1 MGVFNESWS
10 ERMVRVALGLL
21 LLYLGWGDLL
31 PGWLG
36 VELIT
41 IGVFALVTGVIG
53 WCPMN
58 AMFGRGTRS
67 RVSHY
72 QHA

>member
-1 MGVFNESWS
+1 MGCFNESPS
-10 ERMVRVALGLL
+10 DRIVRVAIGFVFLS
-21 LLYLGWGDLL
+21 LGWGDLA

-53 WCPMN
+53 GCPMS
-58 AMFGRGTRS
+58 AMFGRRTRS
-67 RVSHY
+67 RVSH
-72 QHA
+72 